1 MEGEKDPNITFLPLT
16 TIREIEWLKIAE
28 DMEYKLGDVAIW
40 NNYLAQTTEN
50 LKTSEYEAL
59 KKAETELYGSDAAR
73 LAIAA
78 GTVTQEL

>member
-1 MEGEKDPNITFLPLT
+1 
-16 TIREIEWLKIAE
+16 
-28 DMEYKLGDVAIW
+28 MEYKLGDVAIW